1 MKKHLKAIL
10 GYPPLLFL
18 CDRLL
23 LSIQRKS
30 PRNDTLLL
38 EHPGCRAPARRQTSA
53 SSVAGVAQARYT
65 PRLAVAGETWTP
77 AYTLLIAPP
86 GGGNIGDQAMVE
98 CFLENTPG
106 QIIII
111 CRTPIDISI
120 PAEHNQRTHLVAL
133 PGLIYG
139 HLPNH
144 LSSMQH
150 FLRLLRR
157 AESVAITG
165 ADIMDGAYN
174 WHASSNRANLAW
186 LAAQTG
192 VPVRILGFSWNG
204 HAHPHALHALKRASA
219 AGVQLCLRDPL
230 SAERARAD
238 GLANVSEVADMV
250 FAARTVDLDA
260 ASRLLGSLPAGSRY
274 ALVNASG
281 LLGSG
286 HQQVE
291 EYRQVIRELQRHGLH
306 VVLLPHVSR
315 PGGDDL
321 LLCRQI
327 HQALDDPALLLIDHL
342 PCPATIRG
350 LTAGATLVVTG
361 RMHLAI
367 MSLYHAVP
375 AITLATQGKVE
386 GLMRLFG
393 AECLCVDPQPG
404 FGQSVI
410 AITRQVLS
418 HPEDLRQHLR
428 SKLPEVRAMARRNF
442 TANARAA
449 TEREEMAYAY
459 D

>member
-1 MKKHLKAIL
+1 MKKHLKAAL

-23 LSIQRKS
+23 FSIQRKS
-30 PRNDTLLL
+30 PRGGAPTLNAN
-38 EHPGCRAPARRQTSA
+38 PNPVGAAPRRDDRTHQS
-53 SSVAGVAQARYT
+53 
-65 PRLAVAGETWTP
+65 PRDGAPT
-77 AYTLLIAPP
+77 YSLLIAPP

-98 CFLENTPG
+98 SFLENTPG
-106 QIIII
+106 PVIII
-111 CRTPIDISI
+111 CRSTTDIHI
-120 PAEHNQRTHLVAL
+120 PAEHSQRTRLVAM

-139 HLPNH
+139 HLANH
-144 LSSMQH
+144 LPSMRH
-150 FLRLLRR
+150 FHHLLQQ
-157 AESVAITG
+157 AEAVAITG

-174 WHASSNRANLAW
+174 WQASTNRANIAW
-186 LAAQTG
+186 QAAQAG

-204 HAHPHALHALKRASA
+204 QAHPQALKALQRATA

-230 SAERARAD
+230 SAQRARAD
-238 GLANVSEVADMV
+238 GLANVTEVADIV
-250 FAARTVDLDA
+250 FAARTVNHDA
-260 ASRLLGSLPAGSRY
+260 ASQLLGSLPPGSRY

-281 LLGSG
+281 LIGNAS
-286 HQQVE
+286 QQIE
-291 EYRQVIRELQRHGLH
+291 EYRQIIHALQHHGLQ

-327 HQALDDPALLLIDHL
+327 HQALDDPSLLLIEHL

-350 LTAGATLVVTG
+350 LTAGAAMVITG

-367 MSLYHAVP
+367 MSLYHGVP

-393 AECLCVDPQPG
+393 AEFLCVAPRPG
-404 FGQSVI
+404 FGRSVI
-410 AITRQVLS
+410 AIIHQVLS
-418 HPEDLRQHLR
+418 HPEDLCQHLR
-428 SKLPEVRAMARRNF
+428 SKLPEVRAMARGNF
-442 TANARAA
+442 TIIENPV
-449 TEREEMAYAY
+449 TEPEEMACAY

>member
-1 MKKHLKAIL
+1 MKKYLKATL

-23 LSIQRKS
+23 SH
-30 PRNDTLLL
+30 LLK
-38 EHPGCRAPARRQTSA
+38 HPGGRAPARRQAPA
-53 SSVAGVAQARYT
+53 SSAAGVAQARYT
-65 PRLAVAGETWTP
+65 PRLAVAGGKWTP
-77 AYTLLIAPP
+77 TYSLLIAPP

-106 QIIII
+106 HIIIV
-111 CRTPIDISI
+111 CRTSADISL
-120 PAEHNQRTHLVAL
+120 PAEYSERAQLMVL

-139 HLPNH
+139 HLASH
-144 LSSMQH
+144 LPSA
-150 FLRLLRR
+150 LRFHQLLRH
-157 AESVAITG
+157 AHAVAIIG

-186 LAAQTG
+186 LAARTG

-204 HAHPHALHALKRASA
+204 RAHHHALAALKRATA

-238 GLANVSEVADMV
+238 GLTNVTEVSDIV
-250 FAARTVDLDA
+250 FAARTVNLEA
-260 ASRLLGSLPAGSRY
+260 AAHLLGSRPTNSRY

-281 LLGSG
+281 LIGKG
-286 HQQVE
+286 HQQIE
-291 EYRQVIRELQRHGLH
+291 EYRHVISELQHQGLQ

-327 HQALDDPALLLIDHL
+327 HQALDDEQVLLIDHL
-342 PCPATIRG
+342 LRPAQIRG
-350 LTAGATLVVTG
+350 LTAGASLVVTG

-367 MSLYHAVP
+367 MSLYHGVP

-393 AECLCVDPQPG
+393 AECLCVDPRPG
-404 FGQSVI
+404 FGQSVVSVI
-410 AITRQVLS
+410 RQVMS
-418 HPEDLRQHLR
+418 HPEDLRQHLL
-428 SKLPEVRAMARRNF
+428 SKLPEVRTMAGRNF
-442 TANARAA
+442 T
-449 TEREEMAYAY
+449 TPEYPDSKREEMACAY

>member
-30 PRNDTLLL
+30 PRGGAPTLN
-38 EHPGCRAPARRQTSA
+38 PNPTPNPVGAAPRRDDRTHQS
-53 SSVAGVAQARYT
+53 
-65 PRLAVAGETWTP
+65 PRGGAPT
-77 AYTLLIAPP
+77 YSLLIAPP

-111 CRTPIDISI
+111 CRTPSDISI

-144 LSSMQH
+144 LASMQH
-150 FLRLLRR
+150 FLRLLHR

-204 HAHPHALHALKRASA
+204 HAHPHALRALKRASA

-260 ASRLLGSLPAGSRY
+260 ASQLLASLPAGSRY

-281 LLGSG
+281 LIGSG
-286 HQQVE
+286 QQVE

-327 HQALDDPALLLIDHL
+327 HQAVDDPALLLIDHL

-350 LTAGATLVVTG
+350 LTAGATMVVTG

-418 HPEDLRQHLR
+418 QPEDLRQHLL

>member
-23 LSIQRKS
+23 FSIQRKS
-30 PRNDTLLL
+30 PRGGAPTLNAN
-38 EHPGCRAPARRQTSA
+38 PTPDPVGAAPRRDDRTHQS
-53 SSVAGVAQARYT
+53 
-65 PRLAVAGETWTP
+65 PRGGAPT
-77 AYTLLIAPP
+77 YSLLIAPP

-111 CRTPIDISI
+111 CRTPSDISI
-120 PAEHNQRTHLVAL
+120 PAEYHQRTQLVAL

-144 LSSMQH
+144 LASMQH
-150 FLRLLRR
+150 FLRLLHR

-204 HAHPHALHALKRASA
+204 HAHPHALRALKRASA
-219 AGVQLCLRDPL
+219 AGAQLCLRDPL

-260 ASRLLGSLPAGSRY
+260 ASRLLASLPAGSRY

-281 LLGSG
+281 LIGSG
-286 HQQVE
+286 QQIE
-291 EYRQVIRELQRHGLH
+291 EYRPVIRELQHHGLH

-321 LLCRQI
+321 RLCRQI
-327 HQALDDPALLLIDHL
+327 HQAVDDPALLLIDHL

-410 AITRQVLS
+410 AIIRQVLS
-418 HPEDLRQHLR
+418 QPEDLHQHLL

-442 TANARAA
+442 IATARAA
-449 TEREEMAYAY
+449 TEREATAYAY